1 MLKTK
6 KIILNFYRL
15 LFVGLTLLAIFL
27 FFGLP
32 PKVLSFYVFDVGQGD
47 ATLIRTPNHFNILVD
62 GGPDNNVVYKLG
74 KYLPFYDRQIDLMI
88 LTHPHSDHIA
98 GLIEVLRRYQVKKI
112 FTTGVIYN
120 SVEYSIWQETA
131 LKEGSEIKIINH
143 PQNFISSDGVKL
155 EILFPDRSLKNQK
168 LKNVNNAS
176 IVAKLVYR
184 DAAILLTG
192 DYEEEEKL
200 ITRNLDLQ
208 ADILKVGHH
217 GSKTANNLEFLRVV
231 QPKLAIISVGAKNPF
246 NHPSPQ
252 TLADLASLKI
262 KAFRTDQDGDFIYTF
277 LKE

>member
-15 LFVGLTLLAIFL
+15 LFIGLILLAIFL
-27 FFGLP
+27 FFELP
-32 PKVLSFYVFDVGQGD
+32 PKVLSFYVLDVGQGD
-47 ATLIRTPNHFNILVD
+47 AILIRTPDRYNILID
-62 GGPDNNVVYKLG
+62 GGPDNTIIYKLG

-88 LTHPHSDHIA
+88 LTHPHSDHIT

-112 FTTGVIYN
+112 FTTGVLYS
-120 SVEYSIWQETA
+120 SVEYQIWQEAA
-131 LKEGSEIKIINH
+131 LKEGSEIKIIDQ
-143 PQNFISSDGVKL
+143 PQNFISSDGTKL

-200 ITRNLDLQ
+200 ITRNLNLQ

-217 GSKTANNLEFLRVV
+217 GSNTANDLKFLEAVEPETAV
-231 QPKLAIISVGAKNPF
+231 ISCGQGNKF
-246 NHPSPQ
+246 NHPHPS
-252 TLADLASLKI
+252 TLGNLQDLGIKI
-262 KAFRTDQDGDFIYTF
+262 WRTDQNGDFQ
-277 LKE
+277 LKLVGP